1 METKLVKDLKKN
13 DEVYCVFDD
22 GVTYILEV
30 GEIYE
35 HDHLHYNTIVFNRRS
50 NGNSYTFDAG
60 KNHCWICDEI
70 SGVPIVIYL
79 TKDDAIEAILDT
91 IERCKESIE
100 MLKN

>member
-1 METKLVKDLKKN
+1 METKLIKDLKKN

-22 GVTYILEV
+22 GETYILEV

-35 HDHLHYNTIVFNRRS
+35 NEHYNTIVFNRRN

-60 KNHCWICDEI
+60 RIQCWICDEI

-79 TKDDAIEAILDT
+79 TEDDAIEALLDT
-91 IERCKESIE
+91 IEKCKESIE
-100 MLKN
+100 MLMK

>member
-1 METKLVKDLKKN
+1 METKLVRDLKKN

-22 GVTYILEV
+22 GTTYILEV

-35 HDHLHYNTIVFNRRS
+35 HDHLHYNTIVFNRRN

-60 KNHCWICDEI
+60 KLQCWICDEI

-100 MLKN
+100 MLK

>member
-22 GVTYILEV
+22 GETYILEV

-35 HDHLHYNTIVFNRRS
+35 HEHYNTIVFNRRS
-50 NGNSYTFDAG
+50 NGDSYTFDAG
-60 KNHCWICDEI
+60 RLQCWVCDEI

-79 TKDDAIEAILDT
+79 TEDDALEAHLAT
-91 IERCKESIE
+91 IEKCKESIE
-100 MLKN
+100 MLK

>member
-1 METKLVKDLKKN
+1 METKLVRDLKKN

-22 GVTYILEV
+22 GITYILEV

-35 HDHLHYNTIVFNRRS
+35 NENYNTIVFNRRN

-60 KNHCWICDEI
+60 RLQCWICDEI
-70 SGVPIVIYL
+70 SGVPITIYL
-79 TKDDAIEAILDT
+79 TQDDAIEALLDT

-100 MLKN
+100 MLK

>member
-22 GVTYILEV
+22 GITYILEV

-35 HDHLHYNTIVFNRRS
+35 HEHYNTIVFNRRS
-50 NGNSYTFDAG
+50 NGDSYTFDADRLQ
-60 KNHCWICDEI
+60 CWVCDEI

-79 TKDDAIEAILDT
+79 TEDDAIEALLDT

-100 MLKN
+100 MLK

>member
-1 METKLVKDLKKN
+1 METKLVRDLKKN

-22 GVTYILEV
+22 GITYILEV

-35 HDHLHYNTIVFNRRS
+35 HENYNTIVFNCRN

-60 KNHCWICDEI
+60 RLQCWICDEI

-79 TKDDAIEAILDT
+79 TQDDAIEALLDT

-100 MLKN
+100 MLK

>member
-1 METKLVKDLKKN
+1 METKLVRDLKKN

-22 GVTYILEV
+22 GTTYILEV

-35 HDHLHYNTIVFNRRS
+35 HEHYNTIVFNNIN

-60 KNHCWICDEI
+60 RIQCWICDEI

-79 TKDDAIEAILDT
+79 TQDDAIEALLDT
-91 IERCKESIE
+91 IEKCKESIE
-100 MLKN
+100 MLMK

>member
-1 METKLVKDLKKN
+1 METKLVRDLKKN

-22 GVTYILEV
+22 GIIYILEV

-35 HDHLHYNTIVFNRRS
+35 HENYNTIVFNRRN

-60 KNHCWICDEI
+60 RLQCWICDEI

-79 TKDDAIEAILDT
+79 TQDDAIEALLDT

-100 MLKN
+100 MLMK

>member
-1 METKLVKDLKKN
+1 METKLVKDLKKD

-22 GVTYILEV
+22 GTTYIMEV

-35 HDHLHYNTIVFNRRS
+35 HGHHNTIVFNRRN

-60 KNHCWICDEI
+60 RLQCWICDEI

-79 TKDDAIEAILDT
+79 TEDDAIEALLGT
-91 IERCKESIE
+91 IEKCKESIE
-100 MLKN
+100 MLK